1 MKTQQFNF
9 RLSQQAQSNLQKICG
24 VSGVNQTAAVE
35 MALAALANGLTN
47 RRLAMQKIEITIE
60 HDRDGFYG
68 ADENHDQP
76 EMENKYEQAV
86 DAEILKHYPDARITH
101 EWGQYL
107 SADVTVCVDGE
118 PAEIN
123 QTAENIADVVR
134 SIETEIYNDGAFW
147 NS

>member
-9 RLSQQAQSNLQKICG
+9 RLSQQAQSNLQKICD
-24 VSGVNQTAAVE
+24 VSGVNQTAVVE

-47 RRLAMQKIEITIE
+47 RSNAMKKIEIKIE
-60 HDRDGFYG
+60 HDRQGFYG
-68 ADENHDQP
+68 ADENDRP
-76 EMENKYEQAV
+76 EMELKYEQAV
-86 DAEILKHYPDARITH
+86 DAEILKHYPDAQITH

-107 SADVTVCVDGE
+107 SADVTVYVDGE
-118 PAEIN
+118 PAAIN
-123 QTAENIADVVR
+123 PTAENIADVVR

>member
-9 RLSQQAQSNLQKICG
+9 RLSQQAQSNLQKICD

-47 RRLAMQKIEITIE
+47 RSNAMKKIEIKIE

-76 EMENKYEQAV
+76 EMELKYEQAV
-86 DAEILKHYPDARITH
+86 DAEILKYYPDAQITH
-101 EWGQYL
+101 EWGKYY
-107 SADVTVCVDGE
+107 SASVTVYVDDDFIDPE
-118 PAEIN
+118 C
-123 QTAENIADVVR
+123 ENIKDNVEN
-134 SIETEIYNDGAFW
+134 IEMRIYGDGAFW

>member
-9 RLSQQAQSNLQKICG
+9 RLSQQAQSNLQKICD

-47 RRLAMQKIEITIE
+47 RSNAMKKIEIKIE
-60 HDRDGFYG
+60 QDRDGFYG

-76 EMENKYEQAV
+76 EMELKYEQAV
-86 DAEILKHYPDARITH
+86 DAEILKHYPDAQITH
-101 EWGQYL
+101 KWGQYL
-107 SADVTVCVDGE
+107 SADVTVYVDGE